1 MWVLMVFIHHA
12 ILFYLEAF
20 SFVHFWIISTKI
32 LLSSVVNYFVD
43 FGVFNRLIKK

>member
-1 MWVLMVFIHHA
+1 VFIHHA

-32 LLSSVVNYFVD
+32 LLSSVVTVL
-43 FGVFNRLIKK
+43 LILGIQSLNKK

>member
-1 MWVLMVFIHHA
+1 VVLMVFIHHA

-32 LLSSVVNYFVD
+32 LLSSVVTIL
-43 FGVFNRLIKK
+43 LILGIQSLNKK